1 MMRRNDRPGRGN
13 CAVRAQPGLKLLL
26 GVKVASTLG
35 PRLKRGQAMVDK
47 TEALRDVEYF
57 NTLIANET
65 DENRRVVLLRLLE
78 EAEKLRQEQEEAE
91 RQAKGA

>member
-1 MMRRNDRPGRGN
+1 MIGAGRGN
-13 CAVRAQPGLKLLL
+13 CAVRAHPGLKLLL
-26 GVKVASTLG
+26 RAKVASTLV
-35 PRLKRGQAMVDK
+35 RRRNRVQAMADK
-47 TEALRDVEYF
+47 SEALRDVEYF

-91 RQAKGA
+91 RQTKGA

>member
-1 MMRRNDRPGRGN
+1 
-13 CAVRAQPGLKLLL
+13 
-26 GVKVASTLG
+26 
-35 PRLKRGQAMVDK
+35 MVDK